1 MRERYSSRSRAV
13 ATSKKRKNQLILSI
27 ALLLLMFVAIIS
39 GGIYS
44 YWAGTISDPT
54 QEASNRTV
62 TVGEAE
68 NVTTTLNITELL
80 GDKKLVPV
88 GKVPVSVG
96 GAVDN
101 VDSYVDTFQVTWNE
115 PNNSVVAADGVTGT
129 LTVTATP
136 TLTGTNSVDY
146 SSLVNVTI
154 DPSST
159 SVILND
165 ATAKNV
171 TMTVTLIEPENKTV
185 YDAIINQTITVDL
198 TFDVAQ

>member
-13 ATSKKRKNQLILSI
+13 ATSKRRKNQLVLSI

-96 GAVDN
+96 GADDN

-115 PNNSVVAADGVTGT
+115 PNNSVVTADGVTGT

-146 SSLVNVTI
+146 SNLVNVTV
-154 DPSST
+154 DPGST

-165 ATAKNV
+165 PTAKSV
-171 TMTVTLIEPENKTV
+171 TMTVTLTEPENKIV

>member
-13 ATSKKRKNQLILSI
+13 ATSKRRKNQLVLSI

-80 GDKKLVPV
+80 GDKRLVPV

-96 GAVDN
+96 GAADN

-146 SSLVNVTI
+146 SNLVNVTV
-154 DPSST
+154 DPGST

-165 ATAKNV
+165 STAKSV
-171 TMTVTLIEPENKTV
+171 TMTVTLTEPENKIV